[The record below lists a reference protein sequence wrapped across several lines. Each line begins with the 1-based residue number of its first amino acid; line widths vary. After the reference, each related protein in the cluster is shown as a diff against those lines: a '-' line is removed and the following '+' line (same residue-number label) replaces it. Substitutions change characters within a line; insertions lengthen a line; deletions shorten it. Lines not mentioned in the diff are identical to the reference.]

1 MTPPLAS
8 FALAALAAL
17 SLPMVAGA
25 QSAETM
31 SEDEIAERFQ
41 NQKTRSLVLAPVST
55 PSSGDATA
63 TQDTATAETAQ
74 ATEIAPTDGDVFVNV
89 SFDFNS
95 AALREDQKP
104 KLTKLCNVIREIDID
119 TFEIIGHTDSSGSAE
134 YNQRLSRLRAEE
146 VKRYMVADCG
156 IEASRLIAVGLGES
170 DPLNTDNPRAD
181 ENRRVEFQ
189 VSS

>member
-8 FALAALAAL
+8 FAFAALAAL

-63 TQDTATAETAQ
+63 TQDTATAETPQ

>member
-1 MTPPLAS
+1 MTFPIAPLAL
-8 FALAALAAL
+8 AIVVGIAAPLAAA
-17 SLPMVAGA
+17 A

-31 SEDEIAERFQ
+31 SEDEIIQRFQ
-41 NQKTRSLVLAPVST
+41 NQKTRSLVLAPV
-55 PSSGDATA
+55 GGG
-63 TQDTATAETAQ
+63 Q
-74 ATEIAPTDGDVFVNV
+74 ATETAAGDTAAATTIESPDDDVFINIA
-89 SFDFNS
+89 FDFDS

-104 KLTKLCNVIREIDID
+104 KLTKLCNVINEIDID

-146 VKRYMVADCG
+146 VKRYMVGDCG
-156 IEASRLIAVGLGES
+156 IDASRLLATGLGES
-170 DPLNTDNPRAD
+170 EPLDPSNPRAD